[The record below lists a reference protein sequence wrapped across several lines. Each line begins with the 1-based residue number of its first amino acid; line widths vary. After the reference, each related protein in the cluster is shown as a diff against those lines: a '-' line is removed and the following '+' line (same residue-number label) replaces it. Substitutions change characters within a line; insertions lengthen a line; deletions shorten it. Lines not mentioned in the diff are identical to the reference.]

1 MSIAT
6 ETSSQVEP
14 KTGAVRAST
23 DLYDDLVVL
32 AARAVCRLDGVD
44 DRLKDELSS
53 ELESVKLVARFPS
66 QPRVLSPV
74 ERAAAIREAA
84 HSAPGLNY
92 GPFDAIIANSI
103 EQIVEEHSDLVGGDL
118 EAVALIRSAIE
129 RGIEIANTRLG
140 DLA

>member
-1 MSIAT
+1 MSA
-6 ETSSQVEP
+6 P
-14 KTGAVRAST
+14 T
-23 DLYDDLVVL
+23 DLYDGL
-32 AARAVCRLDGVD
+32 AALAAQAVCKLEGVD
-44 DRLKDELSS
+44 DKLKDELSS

-74 ERAAAIREAA
+74 ERVAAIREAA
-84 HSAPGLNY
+84 HSAPGFSY

-103 EQIVEEHSDLVGGDL
+103 EQIVEDYPDLVGDDL